1 MSADEGSPAVHPS
14 NPLRIGVVGAGLMG
28 EQHAGNVFRRGN
40 VATLAAVADADA
52 DRAAAVAKRYGGAR
66 AYTDGYELIA
76 ADDIDAV
83 IIASPDF
90 THAAL
95 ATACVRAGKPVLC
108 EKPLATTIEDARAV
122 VQAEAAATAGSG
134 KRLIQLG
141 FMREFDPAHVAV
153 RDAVRSGAL
162 GRPVMFRGSH
172 LNPFQYGE
180 ATLQTIVTQAMVH
193 DFHSARFLL
202 GREIV
207 EVYCRWMP
215 LRDDTPQSI
224 RFATA
229 ICTMDDGSMALI
241 DVNAVATYGY
251 EVLAEVTGEL
261 GTAVTALPQHAA
273 IRLGGQC
280 RTDVTPNWGVRFAEA
295 YRIELDAWLDSL
307 VSGVPVGPGAW
318 DGYAA
323 NAVADA
329 AIRSALA
336 NRPEPVELGE
346 RPTL

>member
-1 MSADEGSPAVHPS
+1 MTADSNSPAVPPAR
-14 NPLRIGVVGAGLMG
+14 PLRIGVVGAGLMG
-28 EQHAGNVFRRGN
+28 EQHASNVHRRGG
-40 VATLAAVADADA
+40 VAVLAAVADADS
-52 DRAAAVAKRYGGAR
+52 DRAASVAARYSGAT
-66 AYTDGYELIA
+66 AYADGFELIA

-83 IIASPDF
+83 IIASPDL
-90 THAAL
+90 THAAY
-95 ATACVRAGKPVLC
+95 AHACIHAGKPVLC
-108 EKPLATTIEDARAV
+108 EKPLATTVEDALSV
-122 VQAEAAATAGSG
+122 VQAEAAATGGSG
-134 KRLIQLG
+134 RRLIQLG

-153 RDAVRSGAL
+153 RNAVRGGTI

-180 ATLQTIVTQAMVH
+180 ATLESIVTQAMVH

-215 LRDDTPQSI
+215 LRDDAPNSI

-229 ICTMDDGSMALI
+229 MCTMDDGSIALI

-251 EVLAEVTGEL
+251 EVSAEVTGEL
-261 GTAVTALPQHAA
+261 GTATTALPHHAT
-273 IRLGGQC
+273 IRLDGQC
-280 RTDVTPNWGVRFAEA
+280 HTDVTPNWGVRFAEA

-307 VSGVPVGPGAW
+307 VSGVPIGPGAW

-323 NAVADA
+323 NAVAAA
-329 AIRSALA
+329 AIRSALS
-336 NRPEPVELGE
+336 NRPERVELGE
-346 RPTL
+346 RPTP